1 MAGIDAAVSSFVAD
15 SFGVMLSP
23 SGGFGSIGGVA
34 LSSAMVM
41 DDVSIVCGEWR
52 VAQGVP
58 R

>member
-15 SFGVMLSP
+15 SFGVMVSP

-41 DDVSIVCGEWR
+41 DDGRMPQV
-52 VAQGVP
+52 
-58 R
+58 